1 MLKTIG
7 LEPSAA
13 IGGRHV
19 EKVIGELPLVVHR
32 GGARS
37 LSAVHLLPEC
47 RNPNLSSSLAR
58 IGAPNGS
65 FNRISKHSLLSLS
78 FFFFFSPSPSRYLS
92 KPFSLSPQ
100 VQIKAQSIERVLV
113 AASFSL
119 FSHAPLNS
127 NSECRFNLLNEIC
140 GPIKMVT

>member
-19 EKVIGELPLVVHR
+19 KEVIGELPLVVHR

-37 LSAVHLLPEC
+37 LSAVHPLPEC

-78 FFFFFSPSPSRYLS
+78 L
-92 KPFSLSPQ
+92 
-100 VQIKAQSIERVLV
+100 
-113 AASFSL
+113 SL
-119 FSHAPLNS
+119 FSLRLLLAIYLSLSLSLPTSS
-127 NSECRFNLLNEIC
+127 N
-140 GPIKMVT
+140 